1 MRPDTGLRSLAELLA
16 LMEPKVRPGEFVMVT
31 TSTEVNLPAQATVIE
46 DEGTTL
52 VLDRHT
58 ADAFR
63 LDYSALFAWIT
74 LTVNSSLEAVGLTAA
89 VTAALAAR
97 GISCNVLA
105 GYHHDHLLVPLA
117 RLGESLEA
125 LRELSA
131 S

>member
-52 VLDRHT
+52 VLGRHT